1 MFAQRFSRLAACLS
15 PAIPFALGMVAVPS
29 SADTHIKIA
38 SVAPEYTP
46 TAGPETPEPVSMQ
59 SYSFEV
65 QLEAGRA
72 RVVVDY
78 TYPDQAAFGMD
89 GGAGPEAAVV
99 QIPGLK
105 YDSDAKEV
113 VYDAGG
119 KKTVCAMVRKR
130 KILFWKTLAVT
141 PTGACVVTSRH
152 DEHVEDT
159 GWGIRRVPA
168 VDTFFEVH

>member
-1 MFAQRFSRLAACLS
+1 MTTLTPPATVTPLI
-15 PAIPFALGMVAVPS
+15 PAIKVDVNTERIVVAPNPIDQRAIVLE
-29 SADTHIKIA
+29 DIIGA
-38 SVAPEYTP
+38 SVA
-46 TAGPETPEPVSMQ
+46 A
-59 SYSFEV
+59 
-65 QLEAGRA
+65 
-72 RVVVDY
+72 
-78 TYPDQAAFGMD
+78 PDVRIESEKPAGMD